1 MSFALETELGFTT
14 AGKLWDFLGV
24 TFGEYLLSYAY
35 TSVTWKSDTESQ
47 IIVYIFSEGIE
58 EN

>member
-14 AGKLWDFLGV
+14 TGKLGDFLGI
-24 TFGEYLLSYAY
+24 TFGEYLLTYAY

-47 IIVYIFSEGIE
+47 IIV
-58 EN
+58 